1 MPDNEEDGGT
11 DGGSH
16 DKWGSYTSL
25 PPQQRDLA
33 SEPNDQLEEDIDEGD
48 PEEDPTLS
56 EEERLARQRAEH
68 EARRKRAKTAIKKGL
83 VIVYTGKG
91 KGKTTAAM
99 GLLLRAWGQALR
111 VCMLQFIKARTANW
125 GEEKAARKIG
135 MEMIPLGDGFTWLSK
150 NIEND
155 KALARQGWEL
165 CRQKI
170 LSGNYDLLVLD
181 EMTYVLKYGWLS
193 WEEIRDTLDQRP
205 AGMHVVV
212 TGRYAPPELVA
223 YADLVSEII
232 EVKHPYL
239 AGIKAQKGIEF

>member
-1 MPDNEEDGGT
+1 MLENEEGGGKLT
-11 DGGSH
+11 P
-16 DKWGSYTSL
+16 L
-25 PPQQRDLA
+25 QRDLA
-33 SEPNDQLEEDIDEGD
+33 SEPNDERREDTDERD

-68 EARRKRAKTAIKKGL
+68 ETRRKRAKTAVKKGL
-83 VIVYTGKG
+83 VIVNTGKG

-99 GLLLRAWGQALR
+99 GLLLRAWGQGLR

-135 MEMIPLGDGFTWLSK
+135 IEMIPLGDGFTWLSK

-170 LSGNYDLLVLD
+170 LSGNYDLVVLD
-181 EMTYVLKYGWLS
+181 EMTYVFKYGWLT
-193 WEEIRDTLDQRP
+193 WEEIQDTFDQRP

-212 TGRYAPPELVA
+212 TGRYAPAELIE
-223 YADLVSEII
+223 YADLVSEIV
-232 EVKHPYL
+232 EVKHPYQ

>member
-1 MPDNEEDGGT
+1 LDKEITQEQDGI
-11 DGGSH
+11 
-16 DKWGSYTSL
+16 
-25 PPQQRDLA
+25 
-33 SEPNDQLEEDIDEGD
+33 SEPGDD
-48 PEEDPTLS
+48 PEEDPTLT
-56 EEERLARQRAEH
+56 EEQRLALQRARYE
-68 EARRKRAKTAIKKGL
+68 ERRKRAKTAIKKGL
-83 VIVYTGKG
+83 VIVNTGKG

-99 GLLLRAWGQALR
+99 GLLLRAWGQGLR

-135 MEMIPLGDGFTWLSK
+135 IEMIPLGDGFTWLSD

-155 KALARQGWEL
+155 KALARQGWEI

-170 LSGNYDLLVLD
+170 LSGNYDLIVLD

-193 WEEIRDTLDQRP
+193 WDEIQDTLDQRP

-232 EVKHPYL
+232 EVKHPYQ

>member
-1 MPDNEEDGGT
+1 MSDRENTQE
-11 DGGSH
+11 
-16 DKWGSYTSL
+16 
-25 PPQQRDLA
+25 RDLA
-33 SEPNDQLEEDIDEGD
+33 SKLDDEREEDTDEGD
-48 PEEDPTLS
+48 PEEDPMLG
-56 EEERLARQRAEH
+56 EEERLARQRAGH

-83 VIVYTGKG
+83 VIVNTGKG

-99 GLLLRAWGQALR
+99 GLLLRAWGQGLR

-135 MEMIPLGDGFTWLSK
+135 IEMIPLGDGFTWLSK

-170 LSGNYDLLVLD
+170 LSGNYDLVVLD

-193 WEEIRDTLDQRP
+193 WEEIQDTFDRRP
-205 AGMHVVV
+205 VGMHLVV
-212 TGRYAPPELVA
+212 TGRYATPELIE
-223 YADLVSEII
+223 YADLVSEIV
-232 EVKHPYL
+232 EVKHPFQ

>member
-1 MPDNEEDGGT
+1 MSGEEIPQEQDMTSKPDDEREEDT
-11 DGGSH
+11 AES
-16 DKWGSYTSL
+16 
-25 PPQQRDLA
+25 
-33 SEPNDQLEEDIDEGD
+33 D
-48 PEEDPTLS
+48 PEEDQTLS

-83 VIVYTGKG
+83 VIVNTGKG

-99 GLLLRAWGQALR
+99 GLLLRAWGQGLR

-135 MEMIPLGDGFTWLSK
+135 IEMIPLGDGFTWLSK

-155 KALARQGWEL
+155 KALARQGWEI

-181 EMTYVLKYGWLS
+181 EMTCVLKYGWLS
-193 WEEIRDTLDQRP
+193 WEEVQDTLDQRP
-205 AGMHVVV
+205 AGLHVVV

-223 YADLVSEII
+223 YADLVSEIV
-232 EVKHPYL
+232 EVKHPYQV
-239 AGIKAQKGIEF
+239 GVKAQKGIEF

>member
-1 MPDNEEDGGT
+1 MPDNKE

-16 DKWGSYTSL
+16 DKSGSYTSL
-25 PPQQRDLA
+25 SPQKGDMR
-33 SEPNDQLEEDIDEGD
+33 SEPNDERDESAEEED

-56 EEERLARQRAEH
+56 EEERLARQRAGH
-68 EARRKRAKTAIKKGL
+68 EARRKRAKTAVKKGL
-83 VIVYTGKG
+83 VIVNTGKG

-99 GLLLRAWGQALR
+99 GLLLRAWGQGLR
-111 VCMLQFIKARTANW
+111 VCMLQFIKAKTANW

-135 MEMIPLGDGFTWLSK
+135 IEMIPLGDGFTWLSK

-170 LSGNYDLLVLD
+170 LSGNYDLVVLD

-193 WEEIRDTLDQRP
+193 WEEIQDTFDQRP
-205 AGMHVVV
+205 AGMHLVV
-212 TGRYAPPELVA
+212 TGRYAIPELIE
-223 YADLVSEII
+223 YADLVSEIV
-232 EVKHPYL
+232 EVKHPYQ

>member
-1 MPDNEEDGGT
+1 MSNEEITQERDM
-11 DGGSH
+11 
-16 DKWGSYTSL
+16 TSKL
-25 PPQQRDLA
+25 DDER
-33 SEPNDQLEEDIDEGD
+33 EEDTDESD
-48 PEEDPTLS
+48 PEENPTLS

-83 VIVYTGKG
+83 VIVNTGKG
-91 KGKTTAAM
+91 KGKTTAAL
-99 GLLLRAWGQALR
+99 GLLLRAWGQGLR

-150 NIEND
+150 NIEHD
-155 KALARQGWEL
+155 KTLTRQGWEI

-193 WEEIRDTLDQRP
+193 WEEVRDTLDQRP
-205 AGMHVVV
+205 AGTHVVV

-223 YADLVSEII
+223 YADLVSEIV
-232 EVKHPYL
+232 EVKHPYQT
-239 AGIKAQKGIEF
+239 GVKAQKGIEF

>member
-1 MPDNEEDGGT
+1 MLENEEGGGKLT
-11 DGGSH
+11 P
-16 DKWGSYTSL
+16 L
-25 PPQQRDLA
+25 QRDLA
-33 SEPNDQLEEDIDEGD
+33 SEPNDERKEDSDERD

-68 EARRKRAKTAIKKGL
+68 ETRRKRAKTAVKKGL
-83 VIVYTGKG
+83 VIVNTGKG

-99 GLLLRAWGQALR
+99 GLLLRAWGQGLR

-135 MEMIPLGDGFTWLSK
+135 IEMIPLGDGFTWLSK

-165 CRQKI
+165 CCQKI
-170 LSGNYDLLVLD
+170 LSGNYDLVVLD
-181 EMTYVLKYGWLS
+181 EMTYVFKYGWLT
-193 WEEIRDTLDQRP
+193 WEEIQDTFDQRP

-212 TGRYAPPELVA
+212 TGRYAPAELIE
-223 YADLVSEII
+223 YADLVSEIV
-232 EVKHPYL
+232 EVKHPYQ